1 MTITNYTT
9 LKSTVADYLNR
20 SDLTSIIP
28 TFIQLAE
35 SQINRDVRHFEMEER
50 SNAQQDAGDEYMQ
63 VPSNWLENIRAHVT
77 GTGTSPLDLISRQ
90 SMADKRAGQ
99 EDTAGRPQYYCMADG
114 QFQLYPTPDAQYTIE
129 LLFYG
134 KIPAL
139 SASTATNWL
148 LDAYPDVYLY
158 GSLMHSAPYL
168 QEDER
173 MIVWAQMYAAAVLRL
188 NESSENAR
196 YSGSGLTLKVRGL
209 G

>member
-1 MTITNYTT
+1 MTITNYST
-9 LKSTVADYLNR
+9 LQSTIADYLNR
-20 SDLTSIIP
+20 SDLTAVIP

-35 SQINRDVRHFEMEER
+35 SQINRDIRHYEMEAR

-63 VPSNWLENIRAHVT
+63 TPANWLENIRAHVT

-90 SMADKRAGQ
+90 AMADKRAGA
-99 EDTAGRPQYYCMADG
+99 EDTTGRPQYYAMADG

-129 LLFYG
+129 LLFYE

-139 SASTATNWL
+139 ASNTTNWL
-148 LDAYPDVYLY
+148 VEEYPDIYLY
-158 GSLMHSAPYL
+158 GSLIHSAPYL
-168 QEDER
+168 QEDAR
-173 MIVWAQMYAAAVLRL
+173 TTVWAQMYAAAVLRL
-188 NESSENAR
+188 NESSDNAR